1 MSDQRFAARP
11 RPQYKQRRFARP
23 GSEDFSRTGPRTRPN
38 KITPSTNVFVN
49 YIPPDFTEADLRALC
64 SEYGTI
70 VASKIMINLETGESR
85 CFGFVRF
92 ETLEQAEKAI
102 KGLDGREIGNK
113 WLLAKYAE
121 SHEKKEKASNTV
133 YVKRLP
139 MSVTVED
146 VYRMFSQFGR
156 IVDTIPHWME
166 NIDPQ
171 YWRCFVKFNTFQ
183 EATAA
188 ISAMNNQIVA
198 PNTRP
203 IHARFADESRMS
215 QSFTN
220 GAPMVTRNSY
230 QAQGGMPLPDPR
242 FTPMMPM
249 RQHSAAVFDLHSQ
262 LPDTGFLDASQL
274 LPSFLRD

>member
-1 MSDQRFAARP
+1 
-11 RPQYKQRRFARP
+11 
-23 GSEDFSRTGPRTRPN
+23 
-38 KITPSTNVFVN
+38 
-49 YIPPDFTEADLRALC
+49 
-64 SEYGTI
+64 
-70 VASKIMINLETGESR
+70 MINLETGESR

-92 ETLEQAEKAI
+92 ETLEQAENAI
-102 KGLDGREIGNK
+102 KNLNGREIENK

-121 SHEKKEKASNTV
+121 SHEKNEKASNTV

-139 MSVTVED
+139 MTVTVAD
-146 VYRMFSQFGR
+146 VHRMFSQFGQ

-220 GAPMVTRNSY
+220 GGPTITRSSY
-230 QAQGGMPLPDPR
+230 QGHTPGPFPDPR
-242 FTPMMPM
+242 FQPVMPL
-249 RQHSAAVFDLHSQ
+249 RQHSAAVFDLTPQ
-262 LPDTGFLDASQL
+262 LPGSEYFDGTDQMQL
-274 LPSFLRD
+274 LPSFLRQQCV